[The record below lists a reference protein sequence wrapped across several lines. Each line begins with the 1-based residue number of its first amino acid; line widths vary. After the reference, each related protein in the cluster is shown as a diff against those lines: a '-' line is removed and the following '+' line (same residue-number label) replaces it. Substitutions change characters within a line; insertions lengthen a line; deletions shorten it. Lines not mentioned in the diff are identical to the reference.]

1 MDLAQ
6 AIANIECAEDLF
18 ALLEVPFDAAVLGV
32 HRVQIL
38 KRFGQEL
45 DVLERRRPPLTEVER
60 LPLYVTAL
68 QRTHALY
75 ASGGSEIDPIVRLRP
90 RDLVPVDRLRRS
102 VAREFERE
110 LKGSP

>member
-1 MDLAQ
+1 MDLVQ

-18 ALLEVPFDAAVLGV
+18 ALLEVPFDVAVLRV

-45 DVLERRRPPLTEVER
+45 DVLERRRPPLTDGER
-60 LPLYVTAL
+60 QPLYAAAL
-68 QRTHALY
+68 QRTHDIY
-75 ASGGSEIDPIVRLRP
+75 AAGGSEIEPFVRPRP
-90 RDLVPVDRLRRS
+90 RDLVSVDRLRRS
-102 VAREFERE
+102 VDRSSGE

>member
-1 MDLAQ
+1 MDVAQ
-6 AIANIECAEDLF
+6 AIASIECAEDLF
-18 ALLEVPFDAAVLGV
+18 ALLDVPFDATVLGV
-32 HRVQIL
+32 HRVHIL

-45 DVLERRRPPLTEVER
+45 DVLERRRPPLTEAER
-60 LPLYVTAL
+60 LPLYAAAL

-75 ASGGSEIDPIVRLRP
+75 ASGGSEVDPFVRPRA

-102 VAREFERE
+102 VARDSQ